1 MWVKNGIIRHE
12 RSCYLCYG
20 CHLLLSRDV
29 TRRMHW
35 KQLYCCLW
43 SALIHGN
50 VQLRSP
56 VRYLL
61 CDQRLYIYHH
71 TLITRYHDKVNKP
84 SSRSCYCEERD
95 SYWKLEIYYLW
106 PRSSNSIVNQT
117 IIFCS

>member
-20 CHLLLSRDV
+20 CHLLLSRDI

-71 TLITRYHDKVNKP
+71 KLITRYPLQDPV
-84 SSRSCYCEERD
+84 EERD

-106 PRSSNSIVNQT
+106 PRSSNPIVNQT
-117 IIFCS
+117 IFFCS